1 MGDVVAATADYERW
15 VDRQVP
21 TVLAARRDKHERMA
35 SGVFPFLR
43 ATYFRWVDLLAAV
56 PAAPGPRVAAVG
68 DLHVEN
74 FGTWRDVEGR
84 LVWGVNDLDE
94 AAVLPAVHDL
104 LRLATSVEL
113 AGLHGHLTLPAD
125 GVAQVVLDGYARGLA
140 AGGLPVVLEAPD
152 PHPLTALLPAG
163 GAARWWARILAEPE
177 LPAAEHDPDG
187 PDGIPD
193 RARRLLLDA
202 LPDGCGPATFR
213 RRTAGLGSRDH
224 LRLIAT
230 AALAGAPVVREVKAR
245 TPPATQ
251 WQCSQAEQDAEQRR
265 DDVAGRILLGARRS
279 PDPSLRYLRR
289 WVVRRLAPWS
299 DRIELT
305 DLQRRADVAAL
316 LEWMGVETAN
326 VHLASASADE
336 LRPLTRRRARTW
348 LAAATEQM
356 VAATTQD
363 HTDWCARRSEGG
375 P

>member
-1 MGDVVAATADYERW
+1 LIDLHTWSTPNGRKVSVMLEECGLPYR
-15 VDRQVP
+15 
-21 TVLAARRDKHERMA
+21 
-35 SGVFPFLR
+35 VFPVNIGKGEQFRPEFLAINPNNR
-43 ATYFRWVDLLAAV
+43 I
-56 PAAPGPRVAAVG
+56 PA
-68 DLHVEN
+68 
-74 FGTWRDVEGR
+74 
-84 LVWGVNDLDE
+84 
-94 AAVLPAVHDL
+94 
-104 LRLATSVEL
+104 
-113 AGLHGHLTLPAD
+113 
-125 GVAQVVLDGYARGLA
+125 
-140 AGGLPVVLEAPD
+140 
-152 PHPLTALLPAG
+152 
-163 GAARWWARILAEPE
+163 II
-177 LPAAEHDPDG
+177 DPDG

-251 WQCSQAEQDAEQRR
+251 WQCAEQDAEQRR